1 VNLFAIPGFYVISR
15 FCWDCTLTIIEPVG
29 FFTKVTT
36 DIPEVG
42 GGGIPF
48 LENSALKEL
57 AVEGDAF
64 LKDWF
69 TSEYLLWARL
79 II

>member
-1 VNLFAIPGFYVISR
+1 VNLFIIPGFYVSRR
-15 FCWDCTLTIIEPVG
+15 FCYDCTLTIIEPVG

-36 DIPEVG
+36 DIPDDD

-48 LENSALKEL
+48 FENSALNEL
-57 AVEGDAF
+57 AVDGDAF

-69 TSEYLLWARL
+69 TSEYLL
-79 II
+79 

>member
-1 VNLFAIPGFYVISR
+1 MSTSLVNLFIIPGFYVSRR
-15 FCWDCTLTIIEPVG
+15 FCCDYTLTIIEPVG

-36 DIPEVG
+36 DIPEDG

-48 LENSALKEL
+48 FENSALKEL
-57 AVEGDAF
+57 AVDGDAF

-69 TSEYLLWARL
+69 TSEYLL
-79 II
+79 